1 MVVTNNIF
9 QMRYFLYVVISLMF
23 LSGCGPQTPRNE
35 EKPVVLVSILP
46 QKTFVSKIA
55 GDDFDISIL
64 IPHGA
69 NPTTYSL
76 LPAQMAEIAKASVWF
91 KMGHVGFE
99 LSWGDKILQTNSAL
113 KVVDLSTGLDLIA
126 ARKDETTGTM
136 TGVDPHIWLS
146 PSLVKKMAASI
157 RDELVALRPDRRE
170 SYHLNYQ
177 QFMKEIDDADL
188 EIRQL
193 LKGFEGRKF
202 ISFHPSLSYFAR
214 EYGLEQFSLEQ
225 RGKEPTPGHIAN
237 LVSMARAENIK
248 VIYIQSDFDRENARM
263 FAGEIDGEAIQVWP
277 LNPEWAENL
286 VSMARLLSDN
296 FK

>member
-1 MVVTNNIF
+1 
-9 QMRYFLYVVISLMF
+9 MRYFVYVFLSLMVF
-23 LSGCGPQTPRNE
+23 YGCSPQTSQKE
-35 EKPVVLVSILP
+35 EKSVVLVSILP
-46 QKTFVSKIA
+46 QKTFVEKIA

-76 LPAQMAEIAKASVWF
+76 LPAQMTEIAKASVWF

-113 KVVDLSTGLDLIA
+113 KVVDLSSGLDLIA

-157 RDELVALRPDRRE
+157 RDGLVALRPDRRE
-170 SYHLNYQ
+170 TYHLNFQ

-188 EIRQL
+188 EIRQM

-214 EYGLEQFSLEQ
+214 EYGLEQYSLEQ
-225 RGKEPTPGHIAN
+225 RGKEPTPGHIAS
-237 LVSMARAENIK
+237 LVSMARAENIR

-263 FAGEIDGEAIQVWP
+263 FAQEINGEAIQVWP
-277 LNPEWAENL
+277 LNPEWSENL
-286 VSMARLLSDN
+286 VSMARLLRDN
-296 FK
+296 F

>member
-1 MVVTNNIF
+1 
-9 QMRYFLYVVISLMF
+9 MRYFVYVVILLMVF
-23 LSGCGPQTPRNE
+23 SGCGPQTPRNE
-35 EKPVVLVSILP
+35 EKPIVLVSILP
-46 QKTFVSKIA
+46 QKTFVAKIA

-76 LPAQMAEIAKASVWF
+76 LPAQMAEIAKAEVWF

-113 KVVDLSTGLDLIA
+113 KVVDLSAGLDLIA

-146 PSLVKKMAASI
+146 PSLVKKMASSI
-157 RDELVALRPDRRE
+157 RDELVALRPDKRE

-177 QFMKEIDDADL
+177 QFMKEIDEADL

-193 LKGFEGRKF
+193 LTGFEGRKF

-237 LVSMARAENIK
+237 LVSMARAENIR

-263 FAGEIDGEAIQVWP
+263 FAGEINGEAIQVWP

-286 VSMARLLSDN
+286 VSMARLLREN